1 MIISRALSLSGM
13 ALLLAMGCGDDTT
26 GTPDAGP
33 GGGMDSGAPEMP
45 CPSGTCMEY
54 TFVASTADIGQ
65 ASAAMPN
72 VAPGFNLD
80 DRVSAPVM
88 GGGSDDPDSCFKAD
102 FTSPPPDSE
111 MGVDNQLGPIIMA
124 IGSGFDISGSIQE
137 NIAQGDLLLMMTITD
152 VDNTMNDGNIG
163 FELKLGLLPSGTTA
177 PMLDAMDHITP
188 GQTFDIDS
196 RSLMGGMPLV
206 QGRGRI
212 ANGRL
217 RVGPV
222 DISINFEVSG
232 MAINLAIREAQVR
245 ASFMG
250 TDRLQ
255 SGIIG
260 GSLRIS
266 EVAPT
271 IAMAAD
277 LDEAI
282 VEAAL
287 RGQADL
293 EMDPTMMPL
302 GSVCNAVSVA
312 LTFEGVSATEG
323 MVVTPMEDPD
333 AGPASMPDAG
343 M

>member
-1 MIISRALSLSGM
+1 
-13 ALLLAMGCGDDTT
+13 
-26 GTPDAGP
+26 
-33 GGGMDSGAPEMP
+33 
-45 CPSGTCMEY
+45 
-54 TFVASTADIGQ
+54 
-65 ASAAMPN
+65 
-72 VAPGFNLD
+72 
-80 DRVSAPVM
+80 
-88 GGGSDDPDSCFKAD
+88 
-102 FTSPPPDSE
+102 
-111 MGVDNQLGPIIMA
+111 
-124 IGSGFDISGSIQE
+124 
-137 NIAQGDLLLMMTITD
+137 
-152 VDNTMNDGNIG
+152 
-163 FELKLGLLPSGTTA
+163 
-177 PMLDAMDHITP
+177 MDHITP
-188 GQTFDIDS
+188 GQEFDIDS

-222 DISINFEVSG
+222 DIMINFEVSG
-232 MAINLAIREAQVR
+232 MAINLAIRDAQVR

-255 SGIIG
+255 SGVIG

-293 EMDPTMMPL
+293 EMDPTMMPA

-333 AGPASMPDAG
+333 AGPAMMPDAG